1 MSAVKDMLRAL
12 GKINTEAKKAIKR
25 LQAQRQ
31 EWDYE
36 RAALLSEI
44 KSLQKRL
51 RLCGKDNIELRKR
64 LRHEKN
70 NRESIGRILK

>member
-64 LRHEKN
+64 HEKN

>member
-1 MSAVKDMLRAL
+1 M
-12 GKINTEAKKAIKR
+12 T
-25 LQAQRQ
+25 

-51 RLCGKDNIELRKR
+51 RLCGKDNIELRKG

>member
-1 MSAVKDMLRAL
+1 MMFPNKFH
-12 GKINTEAKKAIKR
+12 KT
-25 LQAQRQ
+25 

-51 RLCGKDNIELRKR
+51 RLCGKDNIELRKK
-64 LRHEKN
+64 LTHEHTRKTQKA
-70 NRESIGRILK
+70 S

>member
-1 MSAVKDMLRAL
+1 M
-12 GKINTEAKKAIKR
+12 T
-25 LQAQRQ
+25 

-51 RLCGKDNIELRKR
+51 RLCGKDNIELRKK